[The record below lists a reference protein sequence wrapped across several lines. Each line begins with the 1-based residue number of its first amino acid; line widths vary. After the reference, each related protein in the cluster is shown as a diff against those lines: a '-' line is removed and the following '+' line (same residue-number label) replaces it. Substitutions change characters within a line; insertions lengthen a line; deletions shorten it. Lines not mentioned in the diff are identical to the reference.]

1 MLFQPTYFS
10 PIAQYVAIAN
20 CKNIVLEVNDNY
32 LKQSYRNRCYIY
44 TASGKLIL
52 NISILHT
59 KGIKQQTK
67 DVKIDNYYNWQKQH
81 FKTLESA
88 YRSSPYFEFYEDDLR
103 ALYDKKHT
111 FLLDL
116 NLDCHSFVM
125 DALQEGISHTPTLVY
140 EKEPIFTDFRSLAIV
155 KNTQDFQNTAYV
167 QVFDE
172 KFGFIPNLSILDLI
186 FMEGP
191 NSFTYLMKQKLKM
204 TQM

>member
-20 CKNIVLEVNDNY
+20 CENIVLELHDNY

-44 TASGKLIL
+44 TASGKLLL

-59 KGIKQQTK
+59 RGSKQLTK
-67 DVKIDNYYNWQKQH
+67 DVKIDNYYDWQKQH

-111 FLLDL
+111 YLLDL
-116 NLDCHSFVM
+116 NLDCHEFVM
-125 DALQEGISHTPTLVY
+125 DVLQEDISHTPTFIY
-140 EKEPIFTDFRSLAIV
+140 EKEPLVIDFRSLAIV
-155 KNTQDFQNTAYV
+155 KNTRDFNNTPYV
-167 QVFDE
+167 QIFDD

-191 NSFTYLMKQKLKM
+191 NSFTYLTNQKLKV
-204 TQM
+204 TD

>member
-10 PIAQYVAIAN
+10 PIAQYAAIAG
-20 CKNIVLEVNDNY
+20 CENIVIEVNDNY
-32 LKQSYRNRCYIY
+32 LKQTYRNRCYIY

-59 KGIKQQTK
+59 KGSKQLTK

-111 FLLDL
+111 YLLDL
-116 NLDCHSFVM
+116 NMDCHKFVM
-125 DALQEGISHTPTLVY
+125 DALQEDIPHTTSLLY
-140 EKEPIFTDFRSLAIV
+140 EPKPFITDFRSMAIV
-155 KNTQDFQNTAYV
+155 KNTRDFQNTPYV
-167 QVFDE
+167 QVFDD

-191 NSFTYLMKQKLKM
+191 NSFTYLKKQIIKM
-204 TQM
+204 AD

>member
-10 PIAQYVAIAN
+10 PIAQYVAIAD
-20 CKNIVLEVNDNY
+20 CENIVLEVHDNY

-59 KGIKQQTK
+59 RGTKQLSK

-111 FLLDL
+111 YLLDL
-116 NLDCHSFVM
+116 NLDCHAFVM
-125 DALQEGISHTPTLVY
+125 DALQEDISHTPSLLY
-140 EKEPIFTDFRSLAIV
+140 ETKPVVTDFRSLAIV
-155 KNTQDFQNTAYV
+155 KNTRDFQNTPYV
-167 QVFDE
+167 QVFDD
-172 KFGFIPNLSILDLI
+172 KFGFIPNLSVLDLI

-191 NSFTYLMKQKLKM
+191 NSFNYLKGEKLKM
-204 TQM
+204 TY

>member
-20 CKNIVLEVNDNY
+20 CENIVLELHDNY

-44 TASGKLIL
+44 TASGKLLL

-59 KGIKQQTK
+59 RGSKQLTK
-67 DVKIDNYYNWQKQH
+67 DVKIDNYYDWQKQH

-111 FLLDL
+111 YLLDL
-116 NLDCHSFVM
+116 NLDCHEFVM
-125 DALQEGISHTPTLVY
+125 DVLQEDISHTPTLIY
-140 EKEPIFTDFRSLAIV
+140 EKEPLVIDFRSLAIV
-155 KNTQDFQNTAYV
+155 KNTRDFNNTPYV
-167 QVFDE
+167 QIFDD

-191 NSFTYLMKQKLKM
+191 NSFTYLTNQKLKV
-204 TQM
+204 TD

>member
-20 CKNIVLEVNDNY
+20 CENIVLEVYDNY

-44 TASGKLIL
+44 TASGKLLL

-59 KGIKQQTK
+59 RGSKQLTK
-67 DVKIDNYYNWQKQH
+67 DVKIDNYYDWQKQH

-111 FLLDL
+111 YLLDL
-116 NLDCHSFVM
+116 NLDCHEFVM
-125 DALQEGISHTPTLVY
+125 DVLQEDISHTPTLVY
-140 EKEPIFTDFRSLAIV
+140 EKKPVVSDFRSLAIV
-155 KNTQDFQNTAYV
+155 KNTREFNNTPYV
-167 QVFDE
+167 QVFDD

-191 NSFTYLMKQKLKM
+191 NSFTYLTNQKLKV
-204 TQM
+204 TD

>member
-20 CKNIVLEVNDNY
+20 CQNIVLEVHDNY
-32 LKQSYRNRCYIY
+32 LKQTYRNRCYIY
-44 TASGKLIL
+44 TASGKLLL

-59 KGIKQQTK
+59 RGSKQLTK

-111 FLLDL
+111 YLLDL
-116 NLDCHSFVM
+116 NLDCHEFVM
-125 DALQEGISHTPTLVY
+125 DALQEDISHTPTLVY
-140 EKEPIFTDFRSLAIV
+140 EKEPVVADFRSLAIV
-155 KNTQDFQNTAYV
+155 KNTQDFQNTPYV
-167 QVFDE
+167 QVFDD
-172 KFGFIPNLSILDLI
+172 KFGFIPNLSVLDLI

-191 NSFTYLMKQKLKM
+191 NSFTYLIDKN
-204 TQM
+204 

>member
-20 CKNIVLEVNDNY
+20 CQNIVLEVHDNY
-32 LKQSYRNRCYIY
+32 LKQTYRNRCYIY

-59 KGIKQQTK
+59 KGSKQLTK

-111 FLLDL
+111 YLLDL
-116 NLDCHSFVM
+116 NLDCHEFVM
-125 DALQEGISHTPTLVY
+125 DALQEDISHTPTLVY
-140 EKEPIFTDFRSLAIV
+140 DIEPIVTDFRSLAVV
-155 KNTQDFQNTAYV
+155 KTTSDFQNAPYV
-167 QVFDE
+167 QVFDD
-172 KFGFIPNLSILDLI
+172 KFGFIPNLSVLDLI

-191 NSFTYLMKQKLKM
+191 NSFKYLTDQNVKM
-204 TQM
+204 TY